1 MVDTKELNK
10 DERDVVEILLDLEEK
25 FEAQAPVPVLD
36 LEEEFEAQAP
46 VPAPAQPEVR
56 RMPSGFTLRICPRL
70 RMLATWGRKRARNA
84 RGPRRPRAFLT
95 AIWGQRRARNARG
108 PRRPRAFL
116 TVTWGQRR
124 ARSARGPRRA
134 VREDGRVRVR
144 RSMIWW
150 FMVPRAARMYLLLRR
165 SGRLR
170 RGRRVKNARGT
181 RDTAEAQGT
190 DDGASNEVEVVRA
203 TDDGD
208 SNEAEVVKI
217 IDDGD
222 SNEAEVMK
230 AIVDEASNDGDIA
243 KDEGHD
249 GIPVETLGK

>member
-1 MVDTKELNK
+1 MVDAKELNK

-46 VPAPAQPEVR
+46 VPAPTQPEVR
-56 RMPSGFTLRICPRL
+56 RRPSGFALRICPRL

-84 RGPRRPRAFLT
+84 RGPRRSRDFLTAIWGQRRARNARGTRRPRAFLT

-144 RSMIWW
+144 RSTIWW
-150 FMVPRAARMYLLLRR
+150 FMVPRAVRMYLMLRR
-165 SGRLR
+165 GGRLR
-170 RGRRVKNARGT
+170 RGRRV
-181 RDTAEAQGT
+181 
-190 DDGASNEVEVVRA
+190 
-203 TDDGD
+203 
-208 SNEAEVVKI
+208 
-217 IDDGD
+217 
-222 SNEAEVMK
+222 
-230 AIVDEASNDGDIA
+230 
-243 KDEGHD
+243 
-249 GIPVETLGK
+249 